1 MNETNKKKQI
11 NNDDELLILNQNKK
25 KIQKKPLSDIEEKTI
40 PLFQIKKK
48 KKSTQEINKDESQY
62 LKENE
67 NKILQEK
74 DKNDSKLI
82 SSSLS
87 SSSSSS
93 SSSSNYEK
101 YDKYPSIKR
110 KKIINIKK
118 LFTQKTQKKI
128 LKKSKYLNVIRKFHN
143 VYQQLAGKNF
153 IVEKEYQNQT
163 NIEYYRKLI
172 NIQILICVIAFLS
185 ILTGILYYEK
195 TYVENKE
202 KAKSTDT
209 VILYFLNIQSVLL
222 FIAII
227 LKEKI
232 KLKSDIDLK
241 NENVGAT
248 LINTKRYITI
258 ILYFIFFTLQ
268 PSHIF
273 QNIKIKETNDDDGT
287 IIYYSLNSIFLVVL
301 LLRTFFIFVTLL
313 HISIF
318 MSVQSKYIC
327 RQYSCEN
334 SLLYC
339 LKCYAQYKPI
349 QLYISGFLIILFT
362 MAYGVRIFERPANDI
377 FDSYID
383 AVWLIIIT
391 MTTVGYGDITAK
403 TLGGRIVSMLSCL
416 SGVFLTSMIIVTITN
431 FLSLEVHEKRMLDIL
446 EKTEQLEEKKSLAT
460 EIIQMYVEIMTKNYN
475 GYNYNKIMS
484 DFQLL
489 APIKKKIMELKHNE
503 SYRSTNF
510 TKEYVSINNR
520 IEYFIKYQVSI
531 LRKRENLYN
540 NIKKLENR
548 IKKMNS
554 KNLR

>member
-403 TLGGRIVSMLSCL
+403 TLGGRIISVFSCL

-460 EIIQMYVEIMTKNYN
+460 EIIQMYVEIITKNYN
-475 GYNYNKIMS
+475 GYNYNKIMN

>member
-489 APIKKKIMELKHNE
+489 APIKKKILELKNNE

>member
-40 PLFQIKKK
+40 PLLQIKKK

-101 YDKYPSIKR
+101 YDKYPSMKR

-489 APIKKKIMELKHNE
+489 APIKKKILELKNNE

-531 LRKRENLYN
+531 LRKRENIYN

>member
-40 PLFQIKKK
+40 PLLQIKKK

-489 APIKKKIMELKHNE
+489 APIKKKILELKNNE

>member
-40 PLFQIKKK
+40 PLLQIKKK

-489 APIKKKIMELKHNE
+489 APIKKKILELKNNE

-531 LRKRENLYN
+531 LRKRENIYN

>member
-531 LRKRENLYN
+531 LRKRENIYN

>member
-40 PLFQIKKK
+40 PLLQIKKK

-241 NENVGAT
+241 NE
-248 LINTKRYITI
+248 
-258 ILYFIFFTLQ
+258 
-268 PSHIF
+268 
-273 QNIKIKETNDDDGT
+273 
-287 IIYYSLNSIFLVVL
+287 
-301 LLRTFFIFVTLL
+301 
-313 HISIF
+313 
-318 MSVQSKYIC
+318 
-327 RQYSCEN
+327 
-334 SLLYC
+334 
-339 LKCYAQYKPI
+339 
-349 QLYISGFLIILFT
+349 
-362 MAYGVRIFERPANDI
+362 
-377 FDSYID
+377 
-383 AVWLIIIT
+383 
-391 MTTVGYGDITAK
+391 
-403 TLGGRIVSMLSCL
+403 
-416 SGVFLTSMIIVTITN
+416 
-431 FLSLEVHEKRMLDIL
+431 
-446 EKTEQLEEKKSLAT
+446 
-460 EIIQMYVEIMTKNYN
+460 
-475 GYNYNKIMS
+475 
-484 DFQLL
+484 
-489 APIKKKIMELKHNE
+489 
-503 SYRSTNF
+503 
-510 TKEYVSINNR
+510 
-520 IEYFIKYQVSI
+520 
-531 LRKRENLYN
+531 
-540 NIKKLENR
+540 
-548 IKKMNS
+548 
-554 KNLR
+554 

>member
-40 PLFQIKKK
+40 PLLQIKKK

-489 APIKKKIMELKHNE
+489 APIKKKILELKHNE

-531 LRKRENLYN
+531 LRKRENIYN

>member
-40 PLFQIKKK
+40 PLLQIKKK

-93 SSSSNYEK
+93 SSPSNYEK
-101 YDKYPSIKR
+101 FDNYPSIKR

-489 APIKKKIMELKHNE
+489 APIKKKILELKNNE

-531 LRKRENLYN
+531 LRKRENIYN